1 MPSPIKVPEIVF
13 EEHILENNLHLLIH
27 QQDHV
32 PLTHVSVHYRI
43 GSSYEKPGF
52 SGLAHLFEHMMFQ
65 GSENVGKNEHGRY
78 VDNAGGQWNASTGKD
93 RTNYYETI
101 PSHYLELALWLEADR
116 MRSLNI
122 TPENFENQRKTVIE
136 EKKQTYDN
144 RPYGLAT
151 LRFEE
156 LAYTNWAYGHSIIG
170 EVKDLEKCT
179 LQDAVDFHHT
189 FYGSGNAILVLA
201 GDLSEIDVLEK
212 VRKYFSDISDHTERQ
227 NPYLEE
233 PRQVAKK
240 SETIQDPLAT
250 LPAIYMGYHMPEL
263 GSPEYYALSM
273 LALILSQGESSRFY
287 RQFIH
292 DNNWVT
298 SFSVGPNQNKGPE
311 LFYIWAQVQSGIDVD
326 RVVQAIEKELSDLG
340 KMPITEVELEKARNQ
355 TTDRF
360 VGRLTKIAH
369 IGELLA
375 HYALFFENANKIN
388 SDLDRYLAV
397 TQEDILKVAQQV
409 FCPENQTL
417 IIVEPAPITTN
428 P

>member
-1 MPSPIKVPEIVF
+1 
-13 EEHILENNLHLLIH
+13 
-27 QQDHV
+27 
-32 PLTHVSVHYRI
+32 
-43 GSSYEKPGF
+43 
-52 SGLAHLFEHMMFQ
+52 MFQ

-116 MRSLNI
+116 MEGPSTSLLKI
-122 TPENFENQRKTVIE
+122 LKTK
-136 EKKQTYDN
+136 EK
-144 RPYGLAT
+144 
-151 LRFEE
+151 
-156 LAYTNWAYGHSIIG
+156 YGHRKKRNKPTTIALTVWQPSDLKNSLTPIG
-170 EVKDLEKCT
+170 PMDTLLLEKSRILKNALCKMPSTSIT
-179 LQDAVDFHHT
+179 LFMVLVMQFW
-189 FYGSGNAILVLA
+189 YSLAICRKLTYWRR
-201 GDLSEIDVLEK
+201 SESI
-212 VRKYFSDISDHTERQ
+212 FSDISDHTERQ

-326 RVVQAIEKELSDLG
+326 RVIQAIEKELSDLG
-340 KMPITEVELEKARNQ
+340 KMPITEGELEKARNQ

-397 TQEDILKVAQQV
+397 TQEDILKVAQHV

-417 IIVEPAPITTN
+417 IIVEPAPITTS